1 MKIKQQLAVVL
12 MTLMST
18 ATFAQ
23 EHIVE
28 MLNNG
33 DDGMMIFEPGFLKVE
48 KGDTV
53 KFLSTDM
60 GHNSVSSYVPEGAAA
75 WNGALNEEIVVTMD
89 QEGVYIYKCTPHIA
103 LAMIGVIQVGNSTNK
118 DAANSAAKEMKSK
131 FMMSQERLEG
141 YLAQVKQS
149 HCFYDYKAYLIVDRL
164 YNFIGF
170 NYWVTSHS

>member
-1 MKIKQQLAVVL
+1 MKIKQQLAVL
-12 MTLMST
+12 IMALMST

-33 DDGMMIFEPGFLKVE
+33 DDGMMVFEPGFLKVD

-60 GHNSVSSYVPEGAAA
+60 GHNSVSTYVPEGATE
-75 WNGALNEEIVVTMD
+75 WNGRLNEEIVVTMD

-103 LAMIGVIQVGNSTNK
+103 LAMIGVIQVGNATNM
-118 DAANSAAKEMKSK
+118 DAANSSAKEMKSK
-131 FMMSQERLEG
+131 FMMSQERLED
-141 YLAQVKQS
+141 YLAEVK
-149 HCFYDYKAYLIVDRL
+149 
-164 YNFIGF
+164 
-170 NYWVTSHS
+170 

>member
-1 MKIKQQLAVVL
+1 MMKIKQQLAVVL

-18 ATFAQ
+18 ATFAE

-60 GHNSVSSYVPEGAAA
+60 GHNSVSSYVPKGAAA
-75 WNGALNEEIVVTMD
+75 WNGALNEEIVLTMD
-89 QEGVYIYKCTPHIA
+89 QEGVYIYQCTPHIA
-103 LAMIGVIQVGNSTNK
+103 LAMMGVIQVGNPTNI

-141 YLAQVKQS
+141 YLAQVK
-149 HCFYDYKAYLIVDRL
+149 
-164 YNFIGF
+164 
-170 NYWVTSHS
+170 

>member
-1 MKIKQQLAVVL
+1 MKLKQQLAVL
-12 MTLMST
+12 IMALMST

-33 DDGMMIFEPGFLKVE
+33 DDGMMVFEPGFLKVE

-60 GHNSVSSYVPEGAAA
+60 GHNSVSTYVPEGATE
-75 WNGALNEEIVVTMD
+75 WNGRLNEEIVVTMD

-103 LAMIGVIQVGNSTNK
+103 LAMIGVIQVGNATNM
-118 DAANSAAKEMKSK
+118 DAANSSAKEMKSK
-131 FMMSQERLEG
+131 FMMSQERLED
-141 YLAQVKQS
+141 YLAEVK
-149 HCFYDYKAYLIVDRL
+149 
-164 YNFIGF
+164 
-170 NYWVTSHS
+170 

>member
-1 MKIKQQLAVVL
+1 MMKIKQQLAVL
-12 MTLMST
+12 IMALMST

-33 DDGMMIFEPGFLKVE
+33 DDGMMVFEPGFLKVE

-60 GHNSVSSYVPEGAAA
+60 GHNSVSTYVPEGATE
-75 WNGALNEEIVVTMD
+75 WNGRLNEEIVVTMD

-103 LAMIGVIQVGNSTNK
+103 LAMIGVIQVGNATNM
-118 DAANSAAKEMKSK
+118 DAANSSAKEMKSK
-131 FMMSQERLEG
+131 FMMSQERLED
-141 YLAQVKQS
+141 YLAEVK
-149 HCFYDYKAYLIVDRL
+149 
-164 YNFIGF
+164 
-170 NYWVTSHS
+170 

>member
-1 MKIKQQLAVVL
+1 MMKIKQQLAVL
-12 MTLMST
+12 IMALMST

-33 DDGMMIFEPGFLKVE
+33 DDGMMVFEPGFLKVD

-60 GHNSVSSYVPEGAAA
+60 GHNSVSTYVPEGATE
-75 WNGALNEEIVVTMD
+75 WNGRLNEEIVVTMD

-103 LAMIGVIQVGNSTNK
+103 LAMIGVIQVGNATNM
-118 DAANSAAKEMKSK
+118 DAANSSAKEMKSK
-131 FMMSQERLEG
+131 FMMSQERLED
-141 YLAQVKQS
+141 YLAEVK
-149 HCFYDYKAYLIVDRL
+149 
-164 YNFIGF
+164 
-170 NYWVTSHS
+170 

>member
-1 MKIKQQLAVVL
+1 MKIKQQLAVL
-12 MTLMST
+12 IMALMST

-33 DDGMMIFEPGFLKVE
+33 DDGMMVFEPGFLKVE

-60 GHNSVSSYVPEGAAA
+60 GHNSVSTYVPEGASE
-75 WNGALNEEIVVTMD
+75 WNGRLNEEIVVTMD

-103 LAMIGVIQVGNSTNK
+103 LAMIGVIQVGNATNM
-118 DAANSAAKEMKSK
+118 DAANSSAKEMKSK
-131 FMMSQERLEG
+131 FMMSQERLED
-141 YLAQVKQS
+141 YLAEVK
-149 HCFYDYKAYLIVDRL
+149 
-164 YNFIGF
+164 
-170 NYWVTSHS
+170 

>member
-1 MKIKQQLAVVL
+1 MKIKQQLAVL
-12 MTLMST
+12 IMALMST

-33 DDGMMIFEPGFLKVE
+33 DDGMMVFEPGFLKVE

-60 GHNSVSSYVPEGAAA
+60 GHNSVSTYVPEGATE
-75 WNGALNEEIVVTMD
+75 WNGRLNEEIVVTMD

-103 LAMIGVIQVGNSTNK
+103 LAMIGVIQVGNATNM
-118 DAANSAAKEMKSK
+118 DAANSSAKEMKSK
-131 FMMSQERLEG
+131 FMMSQERLED
-141 YLAQVKQS
+141 YLAEVK
-149 HCFYDYKAYLIVDRL
+149 
-164 YNFIGF
+164 
-170 NYWVTSHS
+170 

>member
-18 ATFAQ
+18 ATFAE

-53 KFLSTDM
+53 KFLSTDI
-60 GHNSVSSYVPEGAAA
+60 GHNSVSS
-75 WNGALNEEIVVTMD
+75 
-89 QEGVYIYKCTPHIA
+89 
-103 LAMIGVIQVGNSTNK
+103 
-118 DAANSAAKEMKSK
+118 
-131 FMMSQERLEG
+131 
-141 YLAQVKQS
+141 
-149 HCFYDYKAYLIVDRL
+149 
-164 YNFIGF
+164 
-170 NYWVTSHS
+170 